1 MRELEVTK
9 HGSVN
14 DISES
19 KPRHPRRR
27 PFPSTVSEWK
37 ERQKEK
43 NQRRLET
50 DLSLSRPIVSEIEE
64 SNQGN
69 FSQSLTQEADSD
81 TASNMTNEL
90 PNGVT
95 PEEVNHFLRQIRN
108 QVGIVHD
115 QGRGLNIMNPPPT
128 KRGTR
133 KHTGT

>member
-27 PFPSTVSEWK
+27 PFPSTVSEWR

-50 DLSLSRPIVSEIEE
+50 DLSLSRSIVSEIEE
-64 SNQGN
+64 STQGN
-69 FSQSLTQEADSD
+69 FSQSLTQEAGSD
-81 TASNMTNEL
+81 MASNTTNEL

-108 QVGIVHD
+108 QAGIVHD
-115 QGRGLNIMNPPPT
+115 
-128 KRGTR
+128 
-133 KHTGT
+133 